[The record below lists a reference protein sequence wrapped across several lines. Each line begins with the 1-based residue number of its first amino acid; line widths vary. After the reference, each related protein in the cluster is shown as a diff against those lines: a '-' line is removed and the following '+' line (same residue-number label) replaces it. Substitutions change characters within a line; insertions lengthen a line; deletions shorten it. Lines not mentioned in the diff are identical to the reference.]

1 MEKSMKVLFAAL
13 ALVVMPV
20 MATNL
25 VESPEVRIKKRI
37 ETQFPD
43 FKVDIVRPSPVRNIY
58 EVAMGDEVVYVSAD
72 GNHLI
77 FGGTL
82 LDIAKEKPVNLT
94 QNTKQELDALRAP
107 MRKAAL
113 DKVNE
118 SSMVTFK
125 APNQKYEIS
134 VFTDI
139 DCGYCR
145 KLHSE
150 ISQINALGITVH
162 YLAFPRAGLDSPSY
176 DKLVNVWCA
185 DDPKKAMTAAKS
197 QQIIANKNCKNP
209 IRDHFELVRDF
220 GLNGTPA
227 IILPDGTLLPGYMP
241 PERLLEQIKQHMG

>member
-1 MEKSMKVLFAAL
+1 MRVLYAAL
-13 ALVVMPV
+13 AFMALPV

-25 VESPEVRIKKRI
+25 VESPENRIKKQI
-37 ETQFPD
+37 EARFPD
-43 FKVDIVRPSPVRNIY
+43 FKVDIVRPSAIRNIY

-118 SSMVTFK
+118 NSMVSFK

-145 KLHSE
+145 KLHE
-150 ISQINALGITVH
+150 EMNQLNALGITVH
-162 YLAFPRAGLDSPSY
+162 YLAFPRAGLGSPSY

-185 DDPKKAMTAAKS
+185 DDPKKAMTAAKAQKS
-197 QQIIANKNCKNP
+197 IANKTCKNP
-209 IRDHFELVRDF
+209 ISDHFNLVRDF

-241 PERLLEQIKQHMG
+241 AERLLEQIKQHMG